1 MDLVSTVTSE
11 GAFEPTSLPHSW
23 SPILSA
29 LEALLIYAG
38 ILTYIWRWQ
47 HTYPHAWMVLWGII
61 LVSHVAHRDTLRS
74 LGLTFGEARE
84 SAQLVLP
91 IALVFY
97 VPLLAFG
104 FARHVL
110 AIVPLN
116 WHALYSFLG
125 YAAWCAFQQYLAQS
139 YFHNRL
145 MEAIHNRHLS
155 SLLVGVIFGSA
166 HIPNPILMV
175 ATTVAG
181 FVFAEIFARHRNIW
195 PIALAQAV
203 GGLLLAAVSP
213 ASLMHNMRVGPG
225 YLFYG
230 LR

>member
-1 MDLVSTVTSE
+1 
-11 GAFEPTSLPHSW
+11 
-23 SPILSA
+23 
-29 LEALLIYAG
+29 LLIYAG

>member
-1 MDLVSTVTSE
+1 VSTVTSV
-11 GAFEPTSLPHSW
+11 GGFESTSLPHSW
-23 SPILSA
+23 SPIFSA
-29 LEALLIYAG
+29 VEALLIYAG
-38 ILTYIWRWQ
+38 IITYIWRWQ
-47 HTYPHAWMVLWGII
+47 HTYPHIWIVLWGII
-61 LVSHVAHRDTLRS
+61 LVSHVVHGDTFRS
-74 LGLTFGEARE
+74 LGLTLDETRAN
-84 SAQLVLP
+84 AQLVLP
-91 IALVFY
+91 IALAFY
-97 VPLLAFG
+97 VPLVIFG
-104 FARHVL
+104 FARHAL
-110 AIVPLN
+110 TLVPLN
-116 WHALYSFLG
+116 RHAFFSFLG

-175 ATTVAG
+175 ATFVAG
-181 FVFAEIFARHRNIW
+181 FIFAEIFARHRNIW
-195 PIALAQAV
+195 PLALAQAV

>member
-1 MDLVSTVTSE
+1 MSTVTSV
-11 GAFEPTSLPHSW
+11 GGFESTSLSHSW
-23 SPILSA
+23 PPILSA
-29 LEALLIYAG
+29 LETVLVYAG
-38 ILTYIWRWQ
+38 IIAYIWRWQ
-47 HTYPHAWMVLWGII
+47 HTYPPVWMILWGII
-61 LVSHVAHRDTLRS
+61 LVSHVLHRDTLQS
-74 LGLTFGEARE
+74 LGLTFGEVRAN
-84 SAQLVLP
+84 AQLVLP
-91 IALVFY
+91 IALAFY
-97 VPLLAFG
+97 VPLVVFG
-104 FARHVL
+104 FARHAL
-110 AIVPLN
+110 ALVALN
-116 WHALYSFLG
+116 RHAALSFLG
-125 YAAWCAFQQYLAQS
+125 YAVWCAFQQYLAQS

-145 MEAIHNRHLS
+145 MDAIPNHHLS
-155 SLLVGVIFGSA
+155 SLLVGIIFGSA

-181 FVFAEIFARHRNIW
+181 FIFAEIFARHRSIW

>member
-1 MDLVSTVTSE
+1 MSTLTSVAE
-11 GAFEPTSLPHSW
+11 IKSTSLSPSW
-23 SPILSA
+23 WPSYTA
-29 LEALLIYAG
+29 AEALLVYAG
-38 ILTYIWRWQ
+38 IMAYIWRWQ
-47 HTYPHAWMVLWGII
+47 RTAPHAWVALWAVI
-61 LVSHVAHRDTLRS
+61 LFSHVLHRDTFKS
-74 LGLTFGEARE
+74 LGLSFAEMRAN
-84 SAQLVLP
+84 AQLVLP
-91 IALVFY
+91 ISLAFY
-97 VPLLAFG
+97 VPLVAYG
-104 FARHVL
+104 FARHALTWV
-110 AIVPLN
+110 ALN
-116 WHALYSFLG
+116 EHALASFLG
-125 YAAWCAFQQYLAQS
+125 YGFWCAFQQYLAQS

-145 MEAIHNRHLS
+145 REAVRNRHLS
-155 SLLVGVIFGSA
+155 SLLVGIIFGSA

-195 PIALAQAV
+195 PLALAQAV